1 MPAGTRFPAT
11 GAAAAHH
18 GFTRGRQRHPLRG
31 PDGAHRD
38 WDGSVHEITNA
49 ILPSRLGEDDPE
61 AVRTGQQVYEWEE
74 VSVVDAHPE
83 RPLLVEVEAHEPR
96 DEVRR
101 LTLAALESRPE
112 VQL

>member
-1 MPAGTRFPAT
+1 
-11 GAAAAHH
+11 
-18 GFTRGRQRHPLRG
+18 
-31 PDGAHRD
+31 
-38 WDGSVHEITNA
+38 
-49 ILPSRLGEDDPE
+49 
-61 AVRTGQQVYEWEE
+61 VYEWEE